1 MDLGTTPVTNGI
13 MDDDTFERDLKEI
26 LQDTPSLNDN
36 SSTVQGGNVRTDPVT
51 SKPQAMIRP
60 DSQSRPISGTVL
72 PQQIPPAT
80 SNISLSSPEKMNSA
94 LQTSTMAT
102 SGLIIPSQSKIE
114 TIKAWSIN
122 TYKCTRQMLSER
134 LGKGTKTV
142 DIELESQIEILRDT
156 QRKYSNILR
165 LARALT
171 SHFYHVVQTQRQL
184 GDSFAD
190 LSQKSPEL
198 QEEFSYNAETQRTL
212 CKNGEALLSALNF
225 FTSSVNTLV
234 NKTMEDTLGTV
245 KAYETARIEYDAY
258 RTDLDYLKLAPKE
271 ANING
276 CLDAAS
282 CKFDEHKNKY
292 ERLKA
297 DVSIK
302 LKFLDENRVTV
313 TTKQLFLLHRAFSAY
328 ISGSHTDMEAMLEKF
343 NIQPKYPFDQADIS
357 Q

>member
-1 MDLGTTPVTNGI
+1 MESSPVTNGI
-13 MDDDTFERDLKEI
+13 MDDDAFERDLKEI
-26 LQDTPSLNDN
+26 LKDTPSLNDY
-36 SSTVQGGNVRTDPVT
+36 SSTVQGGVVRNDPVT

-60 DSQSRPISGTVL
+60 DSQSRPISGIVS

-80 SNISLSSPEKMNSA
+80 STISLSSPEKNNPS
-94 LQTSTMAT
+94 LQTSAVPT
-102 SGLIIPSQSKIE
+102 SGLIIPSQSKID

-122 TYKCTRQMLSER
+122 TYKCTRQMISER

-198 QEEFSYNAETQRTL
+198 QEEFSYNAEAQRAL

-234 NKTMEDTLGTV
+234 NKTMEDTLATV

-271 ANING
+271 ANVNAY
-276 CLDAAS
+276 LDAAS
-282 CKFDEHKNKY
+282 NKFDEHKNKY

-328 ISGSHTDMEAMLEKF
+328 ITGSHTEMEAMLEKF

-357 Q
+357 E

>member
-1 MDLGTTPVTNGI
+1 
-13 MDDDTFERDLKEI
+13 MDDDRFEQDLKEI
-26 LQDTPSLNDN
+26 LKDTPSLNDY
-36 SSTVQGGNVRTDPVT
+36 SSTVQGGMIRNDPVT
-51 SKPQAMIRP
+51 PKPQAMIRP
-60 DSQSRPISGTVL
+60 DSQNRPISGTVL

-80 SNISLSSPEKMNSA
+80 SNISLSSPEKMTPSIQN
-94 LQTSTMAT
+94 QTGPS
-102 SGLIIPSQSKIE
+102 SGLIISSQSKIDN
-114 TIKAWSIN
+114 IRAWSIN
-122 TYKCTRQMLSER
+122 TYKCTRQMISER

-142 DIELESQIEILRDT
+142 DVELESQIEILRDT
-156 QRKYSNILR
+156 QRKYLNILR

-212 CKNGEALLSALNF
+212 CKNGEALLNALNF

-234 NKTMEDTLGTV
+234 NKTMEDTLTTV

-258 RTDLDYLKLAPKE
+258 RTDLDYLKLAPKD
-271 ANING
+271 ASING
-276 CLDAAS
+276 YLDAAS

-302 LKFLDENRVTV
+302 LKFLDENRIKVLH
-313 TTKQLFLLHRAFSAY
+313 KNLLLFHNAIASYFSGNQE
-328 ISGSHTDMEAMLEKF
+328 SLESTLRQF
-343 NIQPKYPFDQADIS
+343 NISLKSPNSSMPSWLEQ
-357 Q
+357 